1 MAGAIVRRRHLLIAR
16 ERGSTIAS
24 VAETQITNR
33 CGEGI

>member
-1 MAGAIVRRRHLLIAR
+1 MAGAILGRRGHPIAR